1 MRLRTP
7 SENKINT
14 QIWNDVN
21 NKSDEFEDILI
32 INNLFEYVESKFKKI
47 VEKIIYEILE
57 INRTPKNH
65 RRSLKRSKQ

>member
-21 NKSDEFEDILI
+21 NKSDEFEDILL

>member
-21 NKSDEFEDILI
+21 NKSDEFEDILL

-65 RRSLKRSKQ
+65 RRTLKRSKQ